1 MTTYKSDFL
10 IIGSGI
16 AGLSLA
22 LRLEKIGSVTVISKR
37 DIRATST
44 AEAQGGIASVSLKGD
59 DFEKH
64 IADTL
69 AAGDGLCKKDTV
81 EAVVTQAPARIADLK
96 SWGVRFDPDIGLEGG
111 HSRRRILHSGDST
124 GRTIE
129 DALISAVRKCT
140 GVRVFENFTAV
151 NLIKMDG
158 RCQGAYVLDNKKG
171 EVDTFVAGVTVLA
184 TGGAGKIYVYTSNPD
199 VATGD
204 GVAMAYR
211 IGCKIANMEF
221 MQFHPTCL
229 YHREAKTF
237 LISEAL
243 RGEGA
248 VLQDKTGARF
258 MKKYDSRAELASRD
272 IVARAID
279 AEMKK
284 TGDQCVFLDISFK
297 PAKFIKKRFPMIYEK
312 CLSYGIDITKRP
324 IPVVPAAHYMC
335 GGVLTDIR
343 GRTNVP
349 GLYAVGEAACTGLH
363 GANRLGSNSL
373 LEGLVFSY
381 QAAEDIKRGEFRFR
395 AGKKFPKIPPWKK
408 GRATPPDEAIVITHN
423 WYEIRRL
430 MWNYVGIVR
439 SNKRLQ
445 RALSRIEN
453 LKKEIN
459 QYYWD
464 FIITQDLIELR
475 NLAIVAELIIKSAI
489 KRKESRGLHYNID
502 YPKKLKR
509 AKDTVL

>member
-22 LRLEKIGSVTVISKR
+22 LHLEKYGRVNIVSKKE
-37 DIRATST
+37 IFASNTY
-44 AEAQGGIASVSLKGD
+44 EAQGGIASVSLPGD
-59 DFEKH
+59 SFRKH
-64 IADTL
+64 IKDTL
-69 AAGDGLCKKDTV
+69 IAGDGLCKKDVV
-81 EAVVTQAPARIADLK
+81 ELVVTQSPQRILELEK
-96 SWGVRFDPDIGLEGG
+96 WGVKFDLDIGLEGG
-111 HSRRRILHSGDST
+111 HSKRRIFHSGDDT
-124 GRTIE
+124 GRTVE
-129 DALISAVRKCT
+129 ESLVKRVRANRNIS
-140 GVRVFENFTAV
+140 VFENFMAV
-151 NLIKMDG
+151 NLIKING
-158 RCQGAYVLDNKKG
+158 RCWGAYVLDSKKD
-171 EVDTFVAGVTVLA
+171 EVDTFLAGVTILA
-184 TGGAGKIYVYTSNPD
+184 TGGAGKVYVYTSNPD

-204 GVAMAYR
+204 GIAMAYR
-211 IGCKIANMEF
+211 IGCKIADMEF

-229 YHREAKTF
+229 FHPEAKTF

-248 VLQDKTGARF
+248 ILKDKSGNRF
-258 MKKYDSRAELASRD
+258 MKKYHPRAELASRD

-297 PAKFIKKRFPMIYEK
+297 PSGFIKKRFPMIYKK
-312 CLSYGIDITKRP
+312 CLSFGIDITKKP

-335 GGVLTDIR
+335 GGVLTDIN
-343 GRTNVP
+343 GRTNIG
-349 GLYAVGEAACTGLH
+349 GLYAIGEVACTGLH
-363 GANRLGSNSL
+363 GANRLASNSL

-381 QAAEDIKRGEFRFR
+381 QTAEDIKRGRFWFQ
-395 AGKKFPKIPPWKK
+395 KKFPKVAPWKK

-439 SNKRLQ
+439 SNKRLD
-445 RALSRIEN
+445 RALARIEN

-475 NLAIVAELIIKSAI
+475 NLATVAELIIKSAI
-489 KRKESRGLHYNID
+489 LRSESRGLHYNLD
-502 YPKKLKR
+502 YPQKLKK
-509 AKDTVL
+509 AKDTVI

>member
-1 MTTYKSDFL
+1 MTTFKSDFL

-16 AGLSLA
+16 AGLSAA
-22 LRLEKIGSVTVISKR
+22 LRLSEFGKVNLIAKR
-37 DIRATST
+37 EINVSST
-44 AEAQGGIASVSLKGD
+44 QEAQGGIASVSLSGD
-59 DFEKH
+59 DFQKH
-64 IADTL
+64 ISDTII
-69 AAGDGLCKKDTV
+69 AGAGLCKKDVVETV
-81 EAVVTQAPARIADLK
+81 VKQAPERIRELMK
-96 SWGVRFDPDIGLEGG
+96 WGVRFDPDIGLEGG
-111 HSRRRILHSGDST
+111 HSERRIFHAGDAT
-124 GRTIE
+124 GSEIE
-129 DALISAVRKCT
+129 TALVKNVKSNPNIS
-140 GVRVFENFTAV
+140 VFEHYTAV
-151 NLIKMDG
+151 NLIKIDG
-158 RCQGAYVLDNKKG
+158 KCWGAYVLDNKEGK
-171 EVDTFVAGVTVLA
+171 VNTFLAGATVLA
-184 TGGAGKIYVYTSNPD
+184 TGGACKVYVYTSNPD
-199 VATGD
+199 IATGD

-229 YHREAKTF
+229 FHREAKTF

-248 VLQDKTGARF
+248 VLKDKNGVRF
-258 MKKYDSRAELASRD
+258 MTKYHPSAELAPRD

-297 PAKFIKKRFPMIYEK
+297 STNFIKKRFPMIYK
-312 CLSYGIDITKRP
+312 TCLSFGIDITKSR

-343 GRTNVP
+343 GRTTVP
-349 GLYAVGEAACTGLH
+349 GLYAIGEVSCTGLH
-363 GANRLGSNSL
+363 GANRLASNSL

-381 QAAEDIKRGEFRFR
+381 QMAEDIKMARKGLTS
-395 AGKKFPKIPPWKK
+395 KKFPKVLPWKK

-439 SNKRLQ
+439 SNKRLA
-445 RALSRIEN
+445 RALVRIEN

-464 FIITQDLIELR
+464 FIITQDLVELR
-475 NLAIVAELIIKSAI
+475 NLATVAEVIIKSAI
-489 KRKESRGLHYNID
+489 MRKESRGFHYNID
-502 YPKKLKR
+502 YPKKLKT